1 MQPQIRD
8 VCDESFM
15 RTFSS
20 SSTKPHTPHP
30 FRTGTRT
37 HTTTCTCFCSM
48 SPWRDWGVGSGGGSD
63 GYSNSPEKKKK

>member
-15 RTFSS
+15 QTFSS

-37 HTTTCTCFCSM
+37 HTTTCFCSM